1 MSKIERERKNDTADI
16 PDKGNLQ
23 RTRIESED
31 LRTNFKP
38 TEILNTPT
46 FNRSCNPIRFKK
58 GFSN

>member
-1 MSKIERERKNDTADI
+1 MSKIDKERKNGTADI
-16 PDKGNLQ
+16 SDKGNLQ
-23 RTRIESED
+23 KELE

-46 FNRSCNPIRFKK
+46 FNRCCNPIRVKK